1 MSVKV
6 KAAEMTDVDAVAFE
20 EATFLATHP
29 DRALFPETGVKVT
42 TARRM
47 KSQTR
52 KSKQNRG
59 VNSVL
64 VTRQRYTDKTIRV
77 RFLAD
82 RGLLLPVPLMRD
94 KGTGFEVLKGESV
107 AYHVLELLDV

>member
-42 TARRM
+42 
-47 KSQTR
+47 
-52 KSKQNRG
+52 
-59 VNSVL
+59 
-64 VTRQRYTDKTIRV
+64 
-77 RFLAD
+77 
-82 RGLLLPVPLMRD
+82 VPLMRD